1 MGPDTNILTAMARDH
16 ARMEDLLQRYERG
29 GAAARRRVYG
39 AIRDL
44 VTTHAFA
51 EETVLFP
58 CARRVLADG
67 EGMTAAIEREHQRA
81 NELMADME
89 DLDPGGPAFAQRAAE
104 LFRLLR
110 TDARQEEDVLL
121 PAMAAATSEA
131 HLETIG
137 ATWTAARRTAP
148 NRPHPA
154 IPRRPPGNVLA
165 GVPLA
170 VTDRLRNLAR
180 TVRRPSRRTTRGHD
194 A

>member
-1 MGPDTNILTAMARDH
+1 MASATNIVEVMARDH
-16 ARMEDLLQRYERG
+16 ARMEDLLQRYEHG
-29 GAAARRRVYG
+29 DAAERRRVYG

-58 CARRVLADG
+58 WARRILADG
-67 EGMTAAIEREHQRA
+67 DGMTAAIEREHQQA
-81 NELMADME
+81 NELMAGMD
-89 DLDPGGPAFAQRAAE
+89 DLDPGEDAFADRAAE
-104 LFRLLR
+104 LFALLR

-121 PAMAAATSEA
+121 PALAAATSGTQLTA
-131 HLETIG
+131 IG
-137 ATWTAARRTAP
+137 ATWSAARRAAP

-154 IPRRPPGNVLA
+154 VPRRPPGNVLA

-180 TVRRPSRRTTRGHD
+180 TVRGPHR

>member
-1 MGPDTNILTAMARDH
+1 MARDTNILTAMARDH

-29 GAAARRRVYG
+29 GPAERRRVYG
-39 AIRDL
+39 TIRDL

-58 CARRVLADG
+58 CARRILSDG
-67 EGMTAAIEREHQRA
+67 DWMTAAIEREHQRA
-81 NELMADME
+81 NELMAEMQ
-89 DLDPGGPAFAQRAAE
+89 DLDPGEPAFAERAAE
-104 LFRLLR
+104 LFGLLR

-121 PAMAAATSEA
+121 PALAAATGEA
-131 HLETIG
+131 HLTAIG
-137 ATWTAARRTAP
+137 ATWSAARRAAP
-148 NRPHPA
+148 NRPHPSV
-154 IPRRPPGNVLA
+154 PRRPPGNVLA

-180 TVRRPSRRTTRGHD
+180 TVRGHH